1 MLRQLLLT
9 IESRAKL
16 LTLCA
21 TCTGSLTA
29 HADWQLI
36 NADSQLS
43 FVSIKAT
50 HIAER
55 HSFSRL
61 SGRIE
66 ESGRAHL
73 TVDLG
78 SVNTG
83 IDIRDQRM
91 RDLLFNIIEI
101 PNAKFTTDLNVNA
114 ANALR
119 AGEQTNLLVQGE
131 LRVNKL
137 SVDIE
142 TELSVV
148 RLAENRVIVS
158 TKTPMLLN
166 ASSLGLAEGVEQLRA
181 IANLPDISL
190 AVPVT
195 FQLLFEKTP

>member
-21 TCTGSLTA
+21 MCTGSLTA

-83 IDIRDQRM
+83 IEIRDQRM
-91 RDLLFNIIEI
+91 RDLLFNITEI

-119 AGEQTNLLVQGE
+119 AGEQTNLLVQGK
-131 LRVNKL
+131 LSVHKL

-158 TKTPMLLN
+158 TKTPMLLS

>member
-21 TCTGSLTA
+21 MCTGSLTA

-83 IDIRDQRM
+83 IEIRDQRM
-91 RDLLFNIIEI
+91 RDLLFNIVEI

-148 RLAENRVIVS
+148 RLAENRIIVS

>member
-21 TCTGSLTA
+21 MCTGSLTA

-83 IDIRDQRM
+83 IEIRDQRM
-91 RDLLFNIIEI
+91 RDLLFNIVEI

>member
-21 TCTGSLTA
+21 MCTGSLTA

-83 IDIRDQRM
+83 IEIRDQRM
-91 RDLLFNIIEI
+91 RDLLFNITEI
-101 PNAKFTTDLNVNA
+101 PKAKFTTDLNINTA
-114 ANALR
+114 SALQ
-119 AGEQTNLLVQGE
+119 AGEQKNLLVQGK
-131 LRVNKL
+131 LSVHKL

-158 TKTPMLLN
+158 TKTPMLLS

>member
-21 TCTGSLTA
+21 MCTGSLTA

-43 FVSIKAT
+43 FVSIKTT

>member
-21 TCTGSLTA
+21 MCTGSLTA

-43 FVSIKAT
+43 FVSIKTT

-83 IDIRDQRM
+83 IEIRDQRM
-91 RDLLFNIIEI
+91 RDLLFNIVEI